1 MNVVLSLNCFFH
13 RINIFFLIILIIFNI
28 FNNFDGWLLF
38 VCSSCV
44 NHQFCFITC
53 FIERIAVVIEE
64 KSKKINMNILEFPP
78 KNYLSGVCEVST
90 IGFGSAFPFSKIL
103 FSVLFLFSTC
113 FLLHMISS
121 NLYSD

>member
-1 MNVVLSLNCFFH
+1 MYVLSLNCFLH

-28 FNNFDGWLLF
+28 FNNFDDWLLF

-53 FIERIAVVIEE
+53 LIERIAVVIEE
-64 KSKKINMNILEFPP
+64 KSKKINVNILEFPP
-78 KNYLSGVCEVST
+78 KNYLSWVCEEST